1 MKNFVSKDGQ
11 NHLKRIK
18 AMETLIT
25 YQTQH
30 KRKRI
35 TFNIVIVLLLILW
48 IPVSIDKLSDFAAFK
63 SGILRQPFS
72 DSLGYILIYT
82 LPALE
87 LITVLALVMEK
98 FRKAGLILSAVLM
111 TAFTAYIAVALLG
124 AWEKLPCGCGSVISG
139 MTWMQHFFFNLFF
152 LFLSG
157 WGLYLWY
164 KLRGSNAGGEAIEGG
179 SAKRHIK
186 WYSLTSKF

>member
-1 MKNFVSKDGQ
+1 
-11 NHLKRIK
+11 
-18 AMETLIT
+18 MEISVT
-25 YQTQH
+25 YQNQL

-35 TFNIVIVLLLILW
+35 TFNIVIVLLLLLW
-48 IPVSIDKLSDFAAFK
+48 VPVSIDKITDFAAFK

-72 DSLGYILIYT
+72 DNLGYILIYI

-98 FRKAGLILSAVLM
+98 FRKAGLILSTVLM

-139 MTWMQHFFFNLFF
+139 MNWTQHLFFNLFF
-152 LFLSG
+152 LLLSIA
-157 WGLYLWY
+157 GLYLWY
-164 KLRGSNAGGEAIEGG
+164 KLRNSSVGSEAVEGG

-186 WYSLTSKF
+186 SIL